1 MRSEILHTCENCT
14 CISTPFRF
22 LNPDELA
29 FINRNRVEIKFRKGE
44 NLCKQGTSAS
54 HVIYL
59 RSGLI
64 KIISERNKANLV
76 LSLETSGYFLGLQVL
91 FKPHKFPYSA
101 VASED
106 TLACLWNMNAF
117 SDLAH
122 KNALFAAGMM
132 KHINEDIKRSYE
144 RIATLGLKQVHGRLS
159 DLLLCLSI
167 RIYKSRKFTT
177 SLARKDMAEITN
189 MSAESLSRVL
199 KSMKEE
205 KLLKVNGNRF
215 EVMDIEAL
223 KRWSKVR

>member
-1 MRSEILHTCENCT
+1 MSEILHTCKNCT

-22 LNPDELA
+22 LNPDDLA
-29 FINRNRVEIKFRKGE
+29 YINRNRIEIKFKKGE
-44 NLCKQGTSAS
+44 NLCKQGTFAS

-64 KIISERNKANLV
+64 KIISEENGASLV
-76 LSLETSGYFLGLQVL
+76 LAIETSGYFLGLHVL

-106 TLACLWNMNAF
+106 TLACLWDMNAF

-132 KHINEDIKRSYE
+132 KHINDDIKRSYE
-144 RIATLGLKQVHGRLS
+144 RIATLGVKHLHGRLS
-159 DLLLCLSI
+159 DLLLNLSVD
-167 RIYKSRKFTT
+167 IYKSHKFTT

-189 MSAESLSRVL
+189 MSPESLSRVL
-199 KSMKEE
+199 KDMKEK
-205 KLLKVNGNRF
+205 KLLKVKGRQF
-215 EVMDIEAL
+215 EVIDIEGL
-223 KRWSKVR
+223 KKWSKVR